1 MNSLY
6 LIVDLCSLLPT
17 VILSFH
23 PRLKF
28 YRHWSLL
35 FPSILIAAS
44 IFIAFDSLYTSLGIW
59 GFNSNYLLG
68 FSIGNLPIEE
78 ILFFIC
84 IPYAC
89 IFSYYCLKT
98 VGVKDYFK
106 AQQKN
111 ISIGFIAFSIVMA
124 VYFFSNLYTLF
135 AFSSVIVIISLLQ
148 FVLKVSWLSRF
159 YFAYLILQ
167 IPFLIVNGILTGTGL
182 ENPVVWYN
190 PNHIIGLRIHTIP
203 FEDTFYG
210 MSMLLLSLA
219 LYEFFL
225 SRKQIQST

>member
-1 MNSLY
+1 
-6 LIVDLCSLLPT
+6 
-17 VILSFH
+17 
-23 PRLKF
+23 
-28 YRHWSLL
+28 
-35 FPSILIAAS
+35 
-44 IFIAFDSLYTSLGIW
+44 
-59 GFNSNYLLG
+59 
-68 FSIGNLPIEE
+68 
-78 ILFFIC
+78 
-84 IPYAC
+84 
-89 IFSYYCLKT
+89 

-135 AFSSVIVIISLLQ
+135 AFSSVIVMISLLQ

>member
-135 AFSSVIVIISLLQ
+135 AFSSVIVMISLLQ

>member
-17 VILSFH
+17 VFLSFH
-23 PRLKF
+23 PKLKF
-28 YRHWSLL
+28 YKHWALL

-59 GFNSNYLLG
+59 GFNSDYLLG
-68 FSIGNLPIEE
+68 YNIGNLPIEE

-98 VGVKDYFK
+98 LGVKDYFK
-106 AQQKN
+106 FQQRN
-111 ISIGFIAFSIVMA
+111 ISIGLIVFSIGMA
-124 VYFFSNLYTLF
+124 LYYFSNLYTLF
-135 AFSSVIVIISLLQ
+135 AFASVILMLSILQ
-148 FVLKVSWLSRF
+148 FILKVSWLSRF

-182 ENPVVWYN
+182 DNPVVWYN

-219 LYEFFL
+219 LYEFLL
-225 SRKQIQST
+225 SRKQIQTA